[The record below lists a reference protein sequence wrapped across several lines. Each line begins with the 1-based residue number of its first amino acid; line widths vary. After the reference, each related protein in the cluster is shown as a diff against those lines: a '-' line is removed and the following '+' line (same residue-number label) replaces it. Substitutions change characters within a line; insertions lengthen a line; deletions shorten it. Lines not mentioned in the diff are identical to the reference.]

1 MSFNDSC
8 SLEKAS
14 WEGDGGKS
22 AGDRVIPASFR
33 WSPGAAG
40 PVQADSQAREV
51 LAVWPEGGGSLA
63 GPGGFIAI

>member
-8 SLEKAS
+8 SLEKRHGREMGAKVLATGLS
-14 WEGDGGKS
+14 QPVFDG
-22 AGDRVIPASFR
+22 AL
-33 WSPGAAG
+33 GAAG

>member
-1 MSFNDSC
+1 MSSNDSC

-14 WEGDGGKS
+14 WEGDVGKS
-22 AGDRVIPASFR
+22 AGDRDIPASFR
-33 WSPGAAG
+33 WSPGAGG

>member
-1 MSFNDSC
+1 MGAKV
-8 SLEKAS
+8 L
-14 WEGDGGKS
+14 
-22 AGDRVIPASFR
+22 GDRDVPASFR
-33 WSPGAAG
+33 WSPGAGG